1 MLNNTLLKALLLV
14 FFTALGSEVF
24 CCKPFEAARGK
35 RLLRLKAN
43 FIKIQNK
50 CRRQIVATMKLLTRD
65 DLKKLV
71 EAFCNAHN
79 DCMKS
84 TAEESAVELL
94 DCWSTAARNETG
106 PFHASGAPHVFHQA
120 LGDTFA
126 CLRNTD
132 LMKLSLQ
139 AIDDLTS
146 FGIEYVDVIG

>member
-1 MLNNTLLKALLLV
+1 MLNDTQLKALLLV

-43 FIKIQNK
+43 IIKIQNQ
-50 CRRQIVATMKLLTRD
+50 CRKQILAAMKLLTRN

-71 EAFCNAHN
+71 EAFCDAHN

-84 TAEESAVELL
+84 TAEESAIELL

-106 PFHASGAPHVFHQA
+106 PFHASGAPDDFHPA
-120 LGDTFA
+120 LGDTFE

-132 LMKLSLQ
+132 LTKLSLQ

-146 FGIEYVDVIG
+146 FGIEYVHVIG

>member
-120 LGDTFA
+120 LGVPSEH
-126 CLRNTD
+126 RPHE
-132 LMKLSLQ
+132 
-139 AIDDLTS
+139 AIIASDRRPNFIRDRVRRCHWL
-146 FGIEYVDVIG
+146 VV